1 MATTLYIMRRDGN
14 EDVVIHQEEVGNS
27 SYELY
32 LKSDDGEIYK
42 VAAQQW
48 ERRANAETSVL
59 RCLIEPADSPSE
71 NRGKG
76 VVSMTAQGEDNE

>member
-32 LKSDDGEIYK
+32 LNSDAGEIYK
-42 VAAQQW
+42 VTTRQW
-48 ERRANAETSVL
+48 ERRNNLAFSML
-59 RCLIEPADSPSE
+59 RCLIEPVDSPSE

-76 VVSMTAQGEDNE
+76 VVLMDVQGDNNE